1 MQCWESINIFTLSR
15 SPEVQAILAF
25 NDLIAIG
32 AMQACL
38 ELGRKI
44 PQDIKIIGFDDIPMA
59 AFVTPALTTFSYPKK
74 EIGALAL
81 TILIALLEWRT
92 NPGGPL
98 CFSTKND
105 FAPNNLKHFFHS

>member
-1 MQCWESINIFTLSR
+1 MQCGKASTFSLLSS

-81 TILIALLEWRT
+81 TKLIAMLNGEQF
-92 NPGGPL
+92 PGDDIVFQPKMIL
-98 CFSTKND
+98 RQTT
-105 FAPNNLKHFFHS
+105 

>member
-1 MQCWESINIFTLSR
+1 MQSGKASTFTLLNR

-81 TILIALLEWRT
+81 TILIALLNGEQIPEDRFVFQPKMILRQT
-92 NPGGPL
+92 
-98 CFSTKND
+98 T
-105 FAPNNLKHFFHS
+105 